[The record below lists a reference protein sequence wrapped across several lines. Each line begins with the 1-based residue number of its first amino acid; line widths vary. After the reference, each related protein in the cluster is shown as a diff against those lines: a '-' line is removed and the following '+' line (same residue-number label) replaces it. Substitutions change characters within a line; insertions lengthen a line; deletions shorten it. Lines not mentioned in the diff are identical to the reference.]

1 MPVILSNR
9 QSLPIRTTRMRQA
22 VRLLLRREG
31 LAKAEVSVLLTDDAD
46 IHAMNRQYRGYDK
59 PTDVLS
65 FAQNDTV
72 SDAPPMPQIPG
83 EPIVLGDIVISVDT
97 AVRQAVTHGLALDDE
112 LALLAVHGLLHLLG
126 FEDETA
132 EGAAEMRV
140 RERDI
145 LGMSFPVPPE
155 EY

>member
-1 MPVILSNR
+1 M
-9 QSLPIRTTRMRQA
+9 
-22 VRLLLRREG
+22 
-31 LAKAEVSVLLTDDAD
+31 SVLLTDDAE
-46 IHAMNRQYRGYDK
+46 IHALNRQYRGYDK

-65 FAQNDTV
+65 FAQNETL

-97 AVRQAVTHGLALDDE
+97 AVRQAATHGLALDDE

-145 LGMSFPVPPE
+145 LGLSFPVPPE
-155 EY
+155 EE